1 MTTQRKT
8 MEAIHL
14 PPGFALAG
22 PFSCVGSHSNGV
34 RVVVHVNASG
44 RYSYMLQW
52 PVDPI
57 RPASS
62 FVQIRSQADYCSA
75 AHAARVGLRAAG
87 KQRVGGFSPRP
98 TLRSWC
104 AQRWQKA
111 SPYTILAGA
120 LVLIL
125 GLVRTCCPVPEG
137 RADTMA
143 TGVVTA
149 ERVAVDT
156 NILRTPM
163 SQLSPAEAAA
173 LATESPAEW
182 GLSAWYVGCLVS
194 TVGEFEMRVYPDHRW
209 LVASPAR
216 ILRSGEAPDEAT
228 AKMLAAGPFA
238 DFVSWFEEREYRN
251 PQGSGYEGSIT
262 WARLADGSFGYQA
275 TVQSGFLTLVD
286 RPVLNLGQGRELI
299 ELAVAQDQ
307 QRICAFSRMHP
318 DVDPRTV
325 GRASVGRGQRFVR
338 VNQHGG
344 VLAPTG
350 GRVWQES

>member
-22 PFSCVGSHSNGV
+22 PYSCVGSHSNGV
-34 RVVVHVNASG
+34 RVVVHANVRG

-52 PVDPI
+52 PLDLYDK
-57 RPASS
+57 ASS

-75 AHAARVGLRAAG
+75 GHAARVGLQAAG
-87 KQRVGGFSPRP
+87 KQRVGGFTPRL

-149 ERVAVDT
+149 ERVAIDT
-156 NILRTPM
+156 KSITAGIDPFSLDGAELLESTP
-163 SQLSPAEAAA
+163 SKVLLSGWYLGCEVAIVGDFEA
-173 LATESPAEW
+173 
-182 GLSAWYVGCLVS
+182 
-194 TVGEFEMRVYPDHRW
+194 RVYPDNRW
-209 LVASPAR
+209 LVANDER
-216 ILRSGEAPDEAT
+216 ILRSGEAPDAGT
-228 AKMLAAGPFA
+228 ARFLAAGPFSQHVA
-238 DFVSWFEEREYRN
+238 WNQEREYRN
-251 PQGSGYEGSIT
+251 ADGAGYEGAIT
-262 WARLADGSFGYQA
+262 WSRRDDGSYGFQA
-275 TVQSGFLTLVD
+275 IVQSGFLVLLD
-286 RPVLNLGQGRELI
+286 RPVRDGQEGRALI
-299 ELAVAQDQ
+299 ELAVARDKK
-307 QRICAFSRMHP
+307 RLCHFSQVHP
-318 DVDPRTV
+318 DVDPRAV
-325 GRASVGRGQRFVR
+325 RLASMGKGQRFVR